1 MSDERIINL
10 FFSRSERAIQ
20 ELDRKYGSLCH
31 RIADNILQNWQDAEE
46 CVNDAY
52 LGAWNAIPPARP
64 DPLQAYICK
73 IVRNVSLDR
82 YHRNTAAKRNSKFDV
97 AMSELE
103 PILTAPDTVESEVE
117 AKELAR
123 LLEQFLD
130 TVSEENRVIFLRRYW
145 FFDSYE
151 DIACRAGLTE
161 KNVSVRLVRLRKQ
174 LRKWLWERGVIYG

>member
-1 MSDERIINL
+1 MSDEKIINL
-10 FFSRSERAIQ
+10 FFSRSEKAIQ
-20 ELDRKYGSLCH
+20 ELDRKYGTLCR
-31 RIADNILQNWQDAEE
+31 RIANNILRNWQDAEE

-52 LGAWNAIPPARP
+52 LGAWNTIPPARP
-64 DPLQAYICK
+64 DPLQAYLCK

-82 YHRNTAAKRNSKFDV
+82 YHHNTAAKRNSKFDV

-130 TVSEENRVIFLRRYW
+130 TLSEENRVIFLRRYW
-145 FFDSYE
+145 FYDGYE
-151 DIACRAGLTE
+151 EIARQTGLAE
-161 KNVSVRLVRLRKQ
+161 KTVSVRMVRIRKK
-174 LRKWLWERGVIYG
+174 LRKWLSERGVFYG